1 MTGLSAPP
9 ETLHQASAWDAARR
23 NASAFGL
30 CHRCASQLAWAHQ
43 QHTGGFS
50 AAHPPCT
57 VCAPVVASLPVPR
70 LNGWRTVS
78 GSVGDA
84 SNWPIS
90 SIPALP
96 GTPTP
101 GEAVALVRSQTVAAP
116 AAFRAR
122 QAVIV

>member
-9 ETLHQASAWDAARR
+9 ETLHQASAWDAVRR
-23 NASAFGL
+23 NAVAFGL
-30 CHRCASQLAWAHQ
+30 CDRCASQLAWAHQ

-70 LNGWRTVS
+70 SNGWRTVS

-84 SNWPIS
+84 GNWPIS
-90 SIPALP
+90 SVSEIR

-101 GEAVALVRSQTVAAP
+101 GDAVTVVRSAP
-116 AAFRAR
+116 VDAHQAFPAR
-122 QAVIV
+122 EAVIV